1 MLSPNIGKGQVRPSD
16 SDITAE
22 AILMLEA
29 GMGTTG
35 HALCVATWNILSNPD
50 IHAKLTTELKK
61 GTLESTGLNLEN
73 LEGEGFRY
81 LRAVVKE
88 SLRFSYGAPGRLLRK
103 VPPQGATLDGIFVPG
118 GVRIY

>member
-1 MLSPNIGKGQVRPSD
+1 MLSSNIGKGQVRPSD

-35 HALCVATWNILSNPD
+35 HALCVATWNILFNPD
-50 IHAKLTTELKK
+50 IPAELKK
-61 GTLESTGLNLEN
+61 GTLESNGLNLEN